1 MFECLKPRILVI
13 RKLAICFQSM
23 PLNIKATNFDLRS
36 DVKALVLEKLAGLEK
51 FFNNI
56 QQVDVEIG
64 KTTKGQQKGDIFF
77 CEINL
82 SVPKKLLRYRE
93 EAKDVSIAI
102 TGAKKGIQIE
112 IKKYKERMSGE

>member
-1 MFECLKPRILVI
+1 MDIGIWSLVI
-13 RKLAICFQSM
+13 SNNM
-23 PLNIKATNFDLRS
+23 PLKIKTTNFDLQENL
-36 DVKALVLEKLAGLEK
+36 KALIHEKMAGLEK

-56 QQVDVEIG
+56 QQVDIEVG

-82 SVPKKLLRYRE
+82 SVPKKLIRFRE
-93 EAKDVSIAI
+93 EAKDLSIAI

-112 IKKYKERMSGE
+112 IKKYKEKLK

>member
-1 MFECLKPRILVI
+1 
-13 RKLAICFQSM
+13 M

-36 DVKALVLEKLAGLEK
+36 DVKALVLEKLASLEK

-112 IKKYKERMSGE
+112 IKKYKEKLAPEKN